1 MITKEHSS
9 TENRLVATLPQ
20 RSQRRFLAGCD
31 QVKLG
36 FAEVLGD
43 TGERVRHVYFPI
55 DGVISLVT
63 TLADGERLEVGI
75 VGSEGML
82 GTSVIL
88 GVNVSPQ
95 LAVVQG
101 AGSALRMGITAF
113 RRQCDQSIELRQ
125 VLNRYLYVLMM
136 QLAQVAA
143 CTRYHLVEARLARWL
158 LMTRDRTHCD
168 RFHLTHE
175 FLAYMLGVRRAG
187 VTQAAHSLQVQGLI
201 QYSRGDITILD
212 QAGLE
217 EASCGCYRQGN
228 EMYDRT
234 LMSSA
239 RAA

>member
-1 MITKEHSS
+1 MTKKEHSNG
-9 TENRLVATLPQ
+9 ENRLVAKLPQ
-20 RSQRRFLAGCD
+20 GGQRRFLASCE

-36 FAEVLGD
+36 FADVVVD
-43 TGERVRHVYFPI
+43 AGEHVRHVYFPL
-55 DGVISLVT
+55 DSVISLVT
-63 TLADGERLEVGI
+63 TLADGQRLEVGI
-75 VGSEGML
+75 VGNEGML

-101 AGSALRMGITAF
+101 SGWALRMGSTAF
-113 RRQCDQSIELRQ
+113 RRQYQQSTELRQ

-136 QLAQVAA
+136 QLAQTAA
-143 CTRYHLVEARLARWL
+143 CTRYHMVETRLARWL
-158 LMTRDRTHCD
+158 LMTRDRAHCD
-168 RFHLTHE
+168 HFHLTHE

-187 VTQAAHSLQVQGLI
+187 VTQAARSLHVQGLI
-201 QYSRGDITILD
+201 EYSRGDITILD

-234 LMSSA
+234 LSSL